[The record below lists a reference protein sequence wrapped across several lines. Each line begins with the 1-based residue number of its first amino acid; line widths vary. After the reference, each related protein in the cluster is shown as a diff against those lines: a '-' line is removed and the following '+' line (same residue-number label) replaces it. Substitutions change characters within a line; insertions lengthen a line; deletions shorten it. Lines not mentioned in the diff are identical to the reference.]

1 MQPGEQHLTDS
12 QFERLR
18 RLIRAE
24 AGINLAP
31 AKRLM
36 LETRLRRRM
45 RASGTACFDDY
56 CGEVHGAANSAE
68 LVHLLDAV
76 STNKTDFF
84 REPPHFAFLQDR
96 LLPEWMA
103 SGAKQTLRIWSA
115 GCSSGQ
121 EPYTL
126 AMLLSDC
133 RNRHPGL
140 DFEILG
146 TDLNTDVLEEART
159 AIYPAAEAEKI
170 PRELSAKYLL
180 VSKDRTRELVRVAPE
195 IRRLVE
201 FRRLNFMDRDYGF
214 HDFFNAIFFRNVMI
228 YFDRPTQSRVLK
240 RLVGCLVPGGYL
252 FSGHAESL
260 HGFDLPLAPVAP
272 TVYQRTG

>member
-1 MQPGEQHLTDS
+1 MQPSEQHLTEG

-18 RLIRAE
+18 RLIRDE
-24 AGINLAP
+24 AGINLPP

-45 RASGTACFDDY
+45 RASGAASFDDY
-56 CGEVHGAANSAE
+56 CREIHGAANAAE
-68 LVHLLDAV
+68 LAHLLDAV

-84 REPPHFAFLQDR
+84 REPPHFAFLRDK
-96 LLPEWMA
+96 LLREWKT
-103 SGAKQTLRIWSA
+103 SGAKRTLRIWSA

-126 AMLLSDC
+126 AMVLSDC
-133 RNRHPGL
+133 WDQFGGFE
-140 DFEILG
+140 FEILG
-146 TDLNTDVLEEART
+146 TDLNTHVLEEART
-159 AIYPAAEAEKI
+159 AVYPAAEAEKI
-170 PRELSAKYLL
+170 PPSLRSKYLL
-180 VSKDRTRELVRVAPE
+180 VSKDRTREVVRVVPE
-195 IRRLVE
+195 IRRRVE

-214 HDFFNAIFFRNVMI
+214 REPFDGIFFRNVMI
-228 YFDRPTQSRVLK
+228 YFDRPTQTRVLE
-240 RLVGCLVPGGYL
+240 RLVSCLATGGYF

-272 TVYQRTG
+272 TVYRRTG